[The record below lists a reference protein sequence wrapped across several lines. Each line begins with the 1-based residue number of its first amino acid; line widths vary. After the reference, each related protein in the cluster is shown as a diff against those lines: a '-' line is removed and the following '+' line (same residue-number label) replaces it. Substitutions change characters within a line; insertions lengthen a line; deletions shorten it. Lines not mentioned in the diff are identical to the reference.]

1 MYVKSKMNLWLN
13 KLSWML
19 VEYAELQKNEPLK
32 ISLQL
37 IKILLQ
43 KITVPRFHVYLV
55 TIFYKTILQA
65 KQII

>member
-1 MYVKSKMNLWLN
+1 
-13 KLSWML
+13 ML